1 LFFDGVKWLY
11 KYVGQLAELVD
22 MTDDCLDKFKEVTD
36 WSGDLESTVINLHRG
51 LLTLTDELN
60 YLDLEI

>member
-1 LFFDGVKWLY
+1 MALQICRP
-11 KYVGQLAELVD
+11 VGQLAELVD